1 MTSLSKCGNET
12 ESVNTVRLND
22 SIRCGA
28 SLWKACLYRWQN
40 SLAWVPLSGLQRSLT
55 NIGVVYP
62 PLGTKMRAARKGG
75 NCDGWMLTSWG
86 RCLNYK
92 NKQKDAA
99 ISKVGRKSHHPRV
112 FSTPFLVVIQSPERT
127 PLTVQSYLLPSNQIY
142 THTVSMAVEVK
153 YLSLNVDG
161 LSLFYRTAGLETNPT
176 ILLLHGFPSSSHQYR
191 KLIPLLA
198 DKYHVLAPDLPGF
211 GFTEVPESRQYAY
224 TFDSLAKTV
233 SAFLDKLSV
242 SSFSV
247 YIFDYGAPTGLRL
260 ALERPDAV
268 KAIISQNGN
277 AYDEGLGDFWDLIRK
292 YWVSGAQADREALKP
307 ALLGFAPTKWQYEYG
322 SPDTEVIAPETYT
335 LDYALLSRPG
345 NNDIQLDLFKDYA
358 NNLPL
363 YPKFQE
369 YFRTSK
375 VPLLAVWGKNDLIFV
390 PPGAEAFKRD
400 LPDAEIH
407 LIDAGHFAVETHTAT
422 IAKLIREFLEKN
434 GVV

>member
-1 MTSLSKCGNET
+1 
-12 ESVNTVRLND
+12 
-22 SIRCGA
+22 
-28 SLWKACLYRWQN
+28 
-40 SLAWVPLSGLQRSLT
+40 
-55 NIGVVYP
+55 
-62 PLGTKMRAARKGG
+62 
-75 NCDGWMLTSWG
+75 
-86 RCLNYK
+86 
-92 NKQKDAA
+92 
-99 ISKVGRKSHHPRV
+99 
-112 FSTPFLVVIQSPERT
+112 
-127 PLTVQSYLLPSNQIY
+127 
-142 THTVSMAVEVK
+142 MAVEVK
-153 YLSLNVDG
+153 YLSVNVDG

-277 AYDEGLGDFWDLIRK
+277 AYDEGLGDFWDPIRK

-322 SPDTEVIAPETYT
+322 SPDTEAIAPETYT

-369 YFRTSK
+369 YFRKSK

-400 LPDAEIH
+400 LPDAEVH

-434 GVV
+434 AVV